1 MFKLFLLL
9 LNLNI
14 FSLGPFVSGTFYPSD
29 KKEITNFLSTA
40 FKNAQQYNKKTNGK
54 DIKAIISPHAG
65 YQFSGKIA
73 AISYS
78 AIKGDY
84 DTFIIIAPSHRK
96 YIESATTTKEIFLT
110 PLGEVY
116 VDKDFTDLLLK
127 NKLFNE
133 DSNSFVNEHSVE
145 VQLPF
150 LQYKFKN
157 FKIVPIL
164 VNTTDTSKLTDISRA
179 IKEAIDKSGKKIFI
193 IVSSDFTH
201 YPSYDTSKI
210 VDSSTIESLK
220 YMDENYFY
228 LTHKI
233 ILNKKIKNLETTA
246 CGAEAIFVGMSL
258 SKLLGANEF
267 IPLENKN
274 SYDADP
280 KNSTKES
287 VVGYVSG
294 VFAKS
299 KNTNGYKTILSEEQK
314 KILLDEARKSI
325 ISYINGNRNI
335 IDNTLSDI
343 PEFNL
348 PKAVFVTINEN
359 GYLRGCIG
367 STEPV
372 LLLNDA
378 VKYFALSA
386 AFGDRRFKPLEK
398 GEINKIK
405 IEISILSPLKEIN
418 DYKKIREKVD
428 GVMVSSSKGNGLF
441 LPQVWDYFDK
451 KEDFLNQLCTE
462 KAGLDKNCWKDKET
476 KLFIFQV
483 EKFSE

>member
-1 MFKLFLLL
+1 
-9 LNLNI
+9 
-14 FSLGPFVSGTFYPSD
+14 
-29 KKEITNFLSTA
+29 
-40 FKNAQQYNKKTNGK
+40 
-54 DIKAIISPHAG
+54 
-65 YQFSGKIA
+65 
-73 AISYS
+73 
-78 AIKGDY
+78 
-84 DTFIIIAPSHRK
+84 
-96 YIESATTTKEIFLT
+96 
-110 PLGEVY
+110 
-116 VDKDFTDLLLK
+116 
-127 NKLFNE
+127 
-133 DSNSFVNEHSVE
+133 
-145 VQLPF
+145 
-150 LQYKFKN
+150 
-157 FKIVPIL
+157 
-164 VNTTDTSKLTDISRA
+164 
-179 IKEAIDKSGKKIFI
+179 
-193 IVSSDFTH
+193 
-201 YPSYDTSKI
+201 
-210 VDSSTIESLK
+210 
-220 YMDENYFY
+220 
-228 LTHKI
+228 
-233 ILNKKIKNLETTA
+233 
-246 CGAEAIFVGMSL
+246 
-258 SKLLGANEF
+258 
-267 IPLENKN
+267 
-274 SYDADP
+274 ADH

-483 EKFSE
+483 EKISE